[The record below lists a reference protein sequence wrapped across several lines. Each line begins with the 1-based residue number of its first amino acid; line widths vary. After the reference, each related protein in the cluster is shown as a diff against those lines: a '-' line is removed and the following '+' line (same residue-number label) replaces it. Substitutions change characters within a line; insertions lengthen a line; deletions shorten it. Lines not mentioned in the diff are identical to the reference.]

1 MNLDYTEVQEE
12 LRKVVREFMK
22 RNYPSSRVRE
32 MEDDEKGFD
41 ADLWKQ
47 AANMGWI
54 GWTIPQQYG
63 GLGGELMDLV
73 VILEEMGRACF
84 FSPFLSTV
92 LCASSLIDAGSEDQK
107 SKYLPSVAL
116 GDLIMSLA
124 WAEPGADYDIN
135 GIVTK
140 AANVKDGF
148 SLSGTKF
155 FVPHARAAKGFLV
168 IARTGY
174 TPSIEDSLSL
184 FMVDASS
191 HGIEITPLQTIS
203 QDKQDEV
210 IFNDTSISSGDLIG
224 GLNRGYSAIKLLQ
237 EKAMVLK
244 CAEMLGAADHVLED
258 CTSYAKERVQYGKPI
273 GSYGIIQHYLA
284 DMWTEINMARRFLYY
299 AAWKLEK
306 GIPCSQEAS
315 MVKVLFSEGYKRWT
329 RTGVQILG
337 AIGTSREHD
346 MGLYYRRAREA
357 ALLYGSPAWNKN
369 RVAMGMFPGSSYY
382 GEQ

>member
-32 MEDDEKGFD
+32 LEDDDKGFD
-41 ADLWKQ
+41 ANLWKQ
-47 AANMGWI
+47 AANMGWL

-73 VILEEMGRACF
+73 VILEEMGRVCF
-84 FSPFLSTV
+84 LSPFLSTV
-92 LCASSLIDAGSEDQK
+92 LSAFPLIDAGSEEQK
-107 SKYLPSVAL
+107 SKYLPSIAQ

-124 WAEPGADYDIN
+124 WAEPEADYDIDR
-135 GIVTK
+135 IVTK
-140 AANVKDGF
+140 AAFVKDGF
-148 SLSGTKF
+148 RLSGTKF

-168 IARTGY
+168 IARTGSE
-174 TPSIEDSLSL
+174 PSTEDSLSL
-184 FMVDASS
+184 FIVDASRP
-191 HGIEITPLQTIS
+191 GIEKTPLQTIS
-203 QDKQDEV
+203 QEKQDEV
-210 IFNDTSISSGDLIG
+210 IFNSIPLSSGDLIG
-224 GLNRGYSAIKLLQ
+224 GLNRGYPVVKLLQ
-237 EKAMVLK
+237 ERAMVLK
-244 CAEMLGAADHVLED
+244 CAEMLGGADWVLEN

-284 DMWTEINMARRFLYY
+284 DMWTEMNMARRFLYY
-299 AAWKLEK
+299 AAWKLGK
-306 GIPCSQEAS
+306 GMPCSKEAS

-357 ALLYGSPAWNKN
+357 ALLYGSADWNKN
-369 RVAMGMFPGSSYY
+369 QVAMGMVPGS
-382 GEQ
+382 G